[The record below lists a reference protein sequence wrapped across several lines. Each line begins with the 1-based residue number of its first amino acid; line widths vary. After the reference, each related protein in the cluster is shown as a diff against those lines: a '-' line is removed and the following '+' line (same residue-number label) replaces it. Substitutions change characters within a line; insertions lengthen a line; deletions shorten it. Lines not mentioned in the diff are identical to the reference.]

1 MDSIIP
7 PDNEVPN
14 LYHEMKRGVQAL
26 NRQGIVMYGELS
38 PTKFDVDLTE
48 KGHGLIEDQTAADRP
63 VTKAF
68 TVYLEALNAESNPDK
83 ILSRLFSV
91 ASDHLEAEGE
101 NLLREYQDNASTLPV
116 DPLPAFPEILL
127 MQFEP
132 ALNHPHTT
140 KS

>member
-7 PDNEVPN
+7 PDNEIPN
-14 LYHEMKRGVQAL
+14 LYREMKLGVQAL

-38 PTKFDVDLTE
+38 ADEFDVDLTE
-48 KGHGLIEDQTAADRP
+48 KGYDLIEDQAAADRP

-68 TVYLEALNAESNPDK
+68 TVYLEALNSESNPDQ
-83 ILSRLFSV
+83 ILARLFSA

-132 ALNHPHTT
+132 ELNHPQTAQT
-140 KS
+140 

>member
-7 PDNEVPN
+7 PDNEIPN
-14 LYHEMKRGVQAL
+14 LYREMKLGVQAL

-38 PTKFDVDLTE
+38 AAEFDVDLTE
-48 KGHGLIEDQTAADRP
+48 KGYDLIEDQAAADSP

-68 TVYLEALNAESNPDK
+68 TVYLEALNSESNPDQ
-83 ILSRLFSV
+83 ILVRLFSV

-132 ALNHPHTT
+132 ELNHPQTAQT
-140 KS
+140 